1 MRDKVS
7 EVPISIESP
16 FSHTVQKQQRSRQ
29 LNEGTFESRIHQ
41 GIDRGRTVEEQGELF
56 GTQNI
61 FKFDP
66 QGFVPGRVSQHDDN
80 FIDGS
85 WKGSAKPKTSSSRT

>member
-1 MRDKVS
+1 MLTHPPGDEALRVEFEDVLS
-7 EVPISIESP
+7 A
-16 FSHTVQKQQRSRQ
+16 KQLALLLHRAAA
-29 LNEGTFESRIHQ
+29 
-41 GIDRGRTVEEQGELF
+41 IDPLVNT
-56 GTQNI
+56 I